1 MVDALIASGML
12 NALIA
17 SGMLNALIASALAA
31 AVPLVLA
38 ALGELVAERAGVLN
52 LGVEGMMLI
61 GALAGFAAVAGGS
74 HLAFS
79 LLLSI
84 LAGAAAAMVF
94 AVLTL
99 TLQANQV
106 AAGLALT
113 ILGSG
118 LTAFLGRQYVGF
130 RAPQSFGEIEL
141 PGATLPVIGPL
152 LSMNVLA
159 YAALALVAATVWFLY
174 RTRAGLALR
183 ALGESPPVGRSLGLQ
198 VTRVRYA
205 ATLFGG
211 AMAGGY
217 YALAQF
223 KMWQEG
229 LTSGNG
235 WIALALVVFAGWRP
249 WRLVLGA
256 LIFGGV
262 TSLAL
267 NLQAAGVHASP
278 FVLGAL
284 PYLATIVALVLISR
298 RVDTPAWLGKPFFD
312 GD

>member
-1 MVDALIASGML
+1 MVD
-12 NALIA
+12 
-17 SGMLNALIASALAA
+17 ALIASALAA

-52 LGVEGMMLI
+52 LGVEGMMLV
-61 GALAGFAAVAGGS
+61 GALAGFAAVASGI
-74 HLAFS
+74 HLGAALF
-79 LLLSI
+79 LAI
-84 LAGAAAAMVF
+84 LAGTAAALAFGM
-94 AVLTL
+94 LTL

-113 ILGSG
+113 ILGYG
-118 LTAFLGRQYVGF
+118 LSAFLGRQYIGF
-130 RAPQSFGEIEL
+130 RAPQSFGEAAL
-141 PGATLPVIGPL
+141 PGAGLPVLGPL
-152 LSMNVLA
+152 FSMNVLA
-159 YAALALVAATVWFLY
+159 YAALALVAATFWFLY
-174 RTRAGLALR
+174 RTRGGLALR
-183 ALGESPPVGRSLGLQ
+183 AVGESPAVGRSLGLH

-211 AMAGGY
+211 AMAGLAGGY

-235 WIALALVVFAGWRP
+235 WIALALVVFASWRP
-249 WRLVLGA
+249 WRLVAGA
-256 LIFGGV
+256 LLFGAV

-278 FVLGAL
+278 FALGML
-284 PYLATIVALVLISR
+284 PYLATVVALVIISR
-298 RVDTPAWLGKPFFD
+298 RNETPAALGRPFFD

>member
-1 MVDALIASGML
+1 MVD
-12 NALIA
+12 
-17 SGMLNALIASALAA
+17 ALIASALAA
-31 AVPLVLA
+31 AVPLILA

-52 LGVEGMMLI
+52 LGVEGMMLV
-61 GALAGFAAVAGGS
+61 GALAGFAAVATGFNLG
-74 HLAFS
+74 LA
-79 LLLSI
+79 LGAAL
-84 LAGAAAAMVF
+84 LAGTAAAFAF

-113 ILGSG
+113 ILGYG
-118 LTAFLGRQYVGF
+118 LTAFLGRGYVGF
-130 RAPQSFGEIEL
+130 RAPQSFGDIDL
-141 PGATLPVIGPL
+141 PGASLPVVGPL

-159 YAALALVAATVWFLY
+159 YAALALVAAAFWFLY

-183 ALGESPPVGRSLGLQ
+183 AVGESPGVARSLGLQ
-198 VTRVRYA
+198 VSRVRYA

-211 AMAGGY
+211 AMAGLAGGY

-235 WIALALVVFAGWRP
+235 WIALALVVFASWRP
-249 WRLVLGA
+249 WRLVAGA
-256 LIFGGV
+256 LLFGTV

-278 FVLGAL
+278 FVLGTL
-284 PYLATIVALVLISR
+284 PYLATIAVLVLISR
-298 RVDTPAWLGKPFFD
+298 RTDTPAALGKPFFD

>member
-1 MVDALIASGML
+1 MVD
-12 NALIA
+12 
-17 SGMLNALIASALAA
+17 ALIASALAA

-52 LGVEGMMLI
+52 LGVEGMMLV
-61 GALAGFAAVAGGS
+61 GALAGFAAVASGS
-74 HLAFS
+74 NLGFA
-79 LLLSI
+79 LLFSI
-84 LAGAAAAMVF
+84 LAGTAAALAF

-113 ILGSG
+113 ILGYG

-130 RAPQSFGEIEL
+130 RAPLTFGDIDL
-141 PGATLPVIGPL
+141 PGSSLPLIGPL

-159 YAALALVAATVWFLY
+159 YAALALVAATFWFLH
-174 RTRAGLALR
+174 RTRGGLALR
-183 ALGESPPVGRSLGLQ
+183 AVGESPAVGRSLGLH
-198 VTRVRYA
+198 VSRVRYA

-211 AMAGGY
+211 AMAGLAGGY

-229 LTSGNG
+229 LTAGNG

-249 WRLVLGA
+249 WRLVAGA
-256 LIFGGV
+256 LIFGAV

-278 FVLGAL
+278 FVLGML
-284 PYLATIVALVLISR
+284 PYLATIIALVLISR
-298 RVDTPAWLGKPFFD
+298 RNETPAALGKPFFD

>member
-1 MVDALIASGML
+1 MVD
-12 NALIA
+12 
-17 SGMLNALIASALAA
+17 ALIASALAA

-61 GALAGFAAVAGGS
+61 GALAGFAAVASGVPLGIS
-74 HLAFS
+74 LFS
-79 LLLSI
+79 AI
-84 LAGAAAAMVF
+84 LAGAAAALAF
-94 AVLTL
+94 AILTL

-113 ILGSG
+113 ILGYG
-118 LTAFLGRQYVGF
+118 LSAFLGRQYVGF
-130 RAPQSFGEIEL
+130 RAPQSFDELAL
-141 PGATLPVIGPL
+141 PGAGLPVIGPL
-152 LSMNVLA
+152 FSMNVLA
-159 YAALALVAATVWFLY
+159 YAALVLVAASFWFLY

-183 ALGESPPVGRSLGLQ
+183 AVGESPAVGRSLGLH

-211 AMAGGY
+211 AMAGLAGGY

-249 WRLVLGA
+249 WRLVAGA
-256 LIFGGV
+256 LIFGAV

-278 FVLGAL
+278 FVLGML

-298 RVDTPAWLGKPFFD
+298 RNETPAALGKPFFD